1 MCWCVLVSQP
11 GTDDRSTSTVSSSTK
26 CFTVNS
32 LQLALLNHLLSQ
44 RSNKHSHH
52 YSHSGAVVGV
62 TVPDARCPGFKCMFL
77 LKCSVRIKCTKVKRS
92 INLFVWYPVAQLDE
106 LCFWIERLFVQTQ
119 ARSSRRWC
127 GVGGSDGR
135 MSWKCWRA
143 WPDLT
148 WDEGG
153 NTQASAPPG
162 SGQMNKEGYGTG
174 RESIDLVLHP

>member
-1 MCWCVLVSQP
+1 MIVQPQPSPLPLNVSLLILFSSHCWTIYWAKGP
-11 GTDDRSTSTVSSSTK
+11 ISTHT
-26 CFTVNS
+26 
-32 LQLALLNHLLSQ
+32 
-44 RSNKHSHH
+44 
-52 YSHSGAVVGV
+52 SGAVVGV
-62 TVPDARCPGFKCMFL
+62 TVPDARCPGFKCMFV